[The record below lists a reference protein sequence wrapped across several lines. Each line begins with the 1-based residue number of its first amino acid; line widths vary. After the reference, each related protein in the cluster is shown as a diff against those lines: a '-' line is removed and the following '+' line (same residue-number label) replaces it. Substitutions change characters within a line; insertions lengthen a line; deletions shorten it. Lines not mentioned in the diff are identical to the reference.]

1 MHVHVCLRL
10 VLHLG
15 QEVVSTFSDA
25 EHLQRDLGKV
35 EVVHRHDGIALLSRL
50 HALLSLGGRE
60 RLHVGTC
67 LLVLVWK
74 WSHSVVLVLVVC
86 RVTVRRVRLI
96 S

>member
-35 EVVHRHDGIALLSRL
+35 KIVHRHDCIALLSRL
-50 HALLSLGGRE
+50 HALLSLGGRT
-60 RLHVGTC
+60 RLQVGTG

-74 WSHSVVLVLVVC
+74 WSHSVFIVLVVT
-86 RVTVRRVRLI
+86 RVTVRLVRLV